1 VDRGA
6 AQTPPRR
13 DPYKAADMN
22 RIVLAVALFVTTSIH
37 AAETARYLVA
47 TRPAA
52 AKKLSLVRDPIDA
65 ERHDVRELATIN
77 AFAADLTEEEAAALR
92 KSPEV
97 RYVTRTVERHLLDT
111 SAAQPPF
118 RMTAN
123 FSHFGDTQQ
132 VPYGVDLVHA
142 RELWP
147 YTKGGGSINVAIL
160 DTGIDATHPDLK
172 ANYAGGYNTFTK
184 LDDPIDDHRHGTH
197 VAGTIAAADNGIGVV
212 GIAPETHIWAVKVLN
227 SRGTGED
234 ENVIAALE
242 WVRAKKHQRG
252 GQWIVSMSLG
262 SDVSSSLE
270 AEAFARANDHGILSI
285 AAAGNTGLTVPHY
298 PAAYPNVVA
307 VAAVDS
313 DSHIAEFSSGG
324 AGLQVSAPGVDVIS
338 TVPVGLIKAGA
349 VQAAGGA
356 RLDAIPLTGAPRNEV
371 TAPFVFC
378 GYGQESDFAG
388 GRANGKIAVMQRGI
402 LKFAE
407 KGRNARAGGAVGVIV
422 YNDVD
427 RDDRTTWTLI
437 RPDCDT
443 TSCHDYEP
451 DVTFDW
457 APTVAL
463 TKVDGEKLAQ
473 TDGTTT
479 TLTMGGWDEDYTSF
493 SGTSMATPH
502 VSGVAA
508 LLWSLA
514 PDATA
519 TDVTNALIRGA
530 HDLGDIGFDA
540 RFGYGL
546 IDAVTA
552 AKQIA
557 PSRFGLPAPPPPT
570 NPLNLPRRRVE
581 H

>member
-1 VDRGA
+1 
-6 AQTPPRR
+6 
-13 DPYKAADMN
+13 MN
-22 RIVLAVALFVTTSIH
+22 RIVLAVALLISTSIH

-52 AKKLSLVRDPIDA
+52 AKKLSLVRDPINA
-65 ERHDVRELATIN
+65 ERHDVRELATVD
-77 AFAADLTEEEAAALR
+77 AFAADLTEDEAAALR

-97 RYVTRTVERHLLDT
+97 RFVTRTVERHLLDA
-111 SAAQPPF
+111 AAQETPLHIASMF
-118 RMTAN
+118 N
-123 FSHFGDTQQ
+123 HVGDTQQ
-132 VPYGVDLVHA
+132 VPYGIDLVRA

-147 YTKGGGSINVAIL
+147 LTKGGGTVNVAIL
-160 DTGIDATHPDLK
+160 DTGIDINHPDLK
-172 ANYAGGYNTFTK
+172 ANYAGGYNTYTK
-184 LDDPIDDHRHGTH
+184 LNDPIDDHRHGTH

-242 WVRAKKHQRG
+242 WVRAMKQQRG

-262 SDVSSSLE
+262 SDIGSVLE
-270 AEAFARANDHGILSI
+270 EEAFARAIDEGILCV
-285 AAAGNTGLTVPHY
+285 AAAGNTGKLSLHY
-298 PAAYPNVVA
+298 PAAYPDVLA
-307 VAAVDS
+307 VAAVDAES
-313 DSHIAEFSSGG
+313 NLAEFSSGG
-324 AGLQVSAPGVDVIS
+324 AGLGVSAPGVDVIS

-349 VQAAGGA
+349 VQAAGGT
-356 RLDAIPLTGAPRNEV
+356 RFDALPLTGSPRAEV
-371 TAPFVFC
+371 TAPYVFC
-378 GYGQESDFAG
+378 GYGAESDFAD
-388 GRANGKIAVMQRGI
+388 GRANGKVAVMQRGI

-407 KGRNARAGGAVGVIV
+407 KGRNARAGGAIGVIV
-422 YNDVD
+422 YNDTD
-427 RDDRTTWTLI
+427 RDDRSTWTLI

-457 APTVAL
+457 APTVAI
-463 TKVDGEKLAQ
+463 TKADGEQLVQ
-473 TDGTTT
+473 TNAATV
-479 TLTMGGWDEDYTSF
+479 TLGGWAEDYTTF

-519 TDVTNALIRGA
+519 ADVKNALIRGA
-530 HDLGDIGFDA
+530 HDLGDVGYDIH
-540 RFGYGL
+540 FGYGL
-546 IDAVTA
+546 IDATTA
-552 AKQIA
+552 ARQIA
-557 PSRFGLPAPPPPT
+557 PSRFGLPSAPPPT
-570 NPLNLPRRRVE
+570 NPLNIPRRRVG

>member
-1 VDRGA
+1 
-6 AQTPPRR
+6 
-13 DPYKAADMN
+13 MN
-22 RIVLAVALFVTTSIH
+22 RIVLAVALFVTTSLH
-37 AAETARYLVA
+37 AADTARYLVA

-65 ERHDVRELATIN
+65 ERHDVRELATID
-77 AFAADLTEEEAAALR
+77 AFAANLTDEEAAALR

-97 RYVTRTVERHLLDT
+97 RFVTRTVERHLLDT
-111 SAAQPPF
+111 
-118 RMTAN
+118 TAEQTPLRIATT
-123 FSHFGDTQQ
+123 FDHVGDTQQ

-147 YTKGGGSINVAIL
+147 LTKGGGAINVAIL

-184 LDDPIDDHRHGTH
+184 LNDPIDDHRHGTH

-242 WVRAKKHQRG
+242 WVRAMKQQHG

-262 SDVSSSLE
+262 SDINSPLE
-270 AEAFARANDHGILSI
+270 AEAFARATADGILSV
-285 AAAGNTGLTVPHY
+285 AAAGNTGLTTAHY

-313 DSHIAEFSSGG
+313 ESHIAEFSSGG
-324 AGLQVSAPGVDVIS
+324 AGLQVAAPGVNVIS

-356 RLDAIPLTGAPRNEV
+356 RLDAVPLTGSPRKEV
-371 TAPFVFC
+371 TGPFVFC
-378 GYGQESDFAG
+378 GYGAESDFAD
-388 GRANGKIAVMQRGI
+388 GRADGRIAVMQRGI

-407 KGRNARAGGAVGVIV
+407 KGRNARAGGAIGVIV
-422 YNDVD
+422 YNDTD
-427 RDDRTTWTLI
+427 RDDRSTWTLI

-443 TSCHDYEP
+443 TSCKDYEP

-463 TKVDGEKLAQ
+463 TKEDGEKLVQ

-479 TLTMGGWDEDYTSF
+479 TVTLGGWSEDYTSY

-519 TDVTNALIRGA
+519 SDVRNALIRGA

-546 IDAVTA
+546 IDATTA
-552 AKQIA
+552 ARQIA
-557 PSRFGLPAPPPPT
+557 PALFGLPSP
-570 NPLNLPRRRVE
+570 PRRRVE